1 VSVRKIF
8 SKQKGKQTFF
18 YSTQGFK
25 VNQVFIKMNL
35 QTVFAL
41 FGVFGG
47 FRWVEGRGGDV
58 TDAQIVEAYCQ
69 TMAGS
74 YLHTQHR
81 LETKCHTRVEIF
93 KKRVRLMK
101 QHLIFK

>member
-47 FRWVEGRGGDV
+47 LHWVQGGDV

-74 YLHTQHR
+74 HLHTQHR